1 MTYAQLTFGQRYQI
15 KALLDIGT
23 PRHKIAEAVGVHKST
38 ITREISRN
46 SGERGYRPKQA
57 QEKAL
62 ARKQEKSKPR
72 IGEKVWALVEKTLRE
87 DWSPEQVSG
96 KLKAS
101 GIPVSHERIYQ
112 HIYADKRTGGTL
124 WQHLRHPKKY
134 RKRAGGRD
142 RRGKIRNRR
151 SIDER
156 PAIVDERSRIGDWEA
171 DLIVGKN
178 RQGVAL
184 TLTERNSRFT
194 LLRTFDSKHAAPI
207 TEGIIELLKWD
218 ARLKTITFDNGKEFA
233 GHEEVAAAL
242 NADCYFAHP
251 YASWERGTN
260 ENTNGLIRQYLP
272 KNRSLKNVSMEEENM
287 IMDKLNL
294 RPRKCLDFKTPYEV
308 FFGHQPVA
316 LTSRI
321 QVL

>member
-1 MTYAQLTFGQRYQI
+1 MAYKQLTQEQRYQI
-15 KALLDIGT
+15 KALLDN
-23 PRHKIAEAVGVHKST
+23 KIAKMQIATTLGVDRST
-38 ITREISRN
+38 INREIKRN
-46 SGERGYRPKQA
+46 SGKRGYRPKQA
-57 QEKAL
+57 HRKSL
-62 ARKQEKSKPR
+62 ARRQEKSKPR
-72 IGEKVWALVEKTLRE
+72 IGEEVWALVEKTLQE

-101 GIPVSHERIYQ
+101 GISVSHERIYQ
-112 HIYADKRTGGTL
+112 HLYADKFAGGTL
-124 WQHLRHPKKY
+124 WKHLRHPKKY

-142 RRGKIRNRR
+142 RRGKIPNRR
-151 SIDER
+151 SIDQR

-171 DLIVGKN
+171 DLILGKN
-178 RQGVAL
+178 HQGVAL
-184 TLTERNSRFT
+184 TLTERKSRFT
-194 LLRTFDSKHAAPI
+194 LLRTFPSKHADPI
-207 TEGIIELLKWD
+207 TQGIKELLKWD

-233 GHEEVAAAL
+233 GHEEIASAL
-242 NADCYFAHP
+242 DADCYFAHP

-272 KNRSLKNVSMEEENM
+272 KNRDLKNISMEEESR

-316 LTSRI
+316 LTT
-321 QVL
+321 

>member
-1 MTYAQLTFGQRYQI
+1 MAYKQLTQEQRYQI
-15 KALLDIGT
+15 KALLDN
-23 PRHKIAEAVGVHKST
+23 KIAKMQIATTLGVDRST
-38 ITREISRN
+38 INREIRRN
-46 SGERGYRPKQA
+46 SGKRGYRPKQA
-57 QEKAL
+57 HGKSL
-62 ARKQEKSKPR
+62 ARRQEKSKPR
-72 IGEKVWALVEKTLRE
+72 IGAEVWALVEKTLQD

-101 GIPVSHERIYQ
+101 GISVSHERIYQ
-112 HIYADKRTGGTL
+112 HVYADKLAGGTL
-124 WQHLRHPKKY
+124 WKHLRHPKKY

-142 RRGKIRNRR
+142 RRGKIPNRR
-151 SIDER
+151 SIDQR

-171 DLIVGKN
+171 DLILGKN
-178 RQGVAL
+178 HQGVAL
-184 TLTERNSRFT
+184 TLTERKSRFT
-194 LLRTFDSKHAAPI
+194 LLRTFPSKHADPI
-207 TEGIIELLKWD
+207 TQGIKELLKWD

-233 GHEEVAAAL
+233 GHEEIASAL
-242 NADCYFAHP
+242 DADCYFAHP

-272 KNRSLKNVSMEEENM
+272 KSRDLKNISIEEESR

-316 LTSRI
+316 LTT
-321 QVL
+321 

>member
-1 MTYAQLTFGQRYQI
+1 MTYAQLTYEQRYQI
-15 KALLDIGT
+15 KALLDIDT
-23 PRHKIAEAVGVHKST
+23 PRHKIAETVGVHKST
-38 ITREISRN
+38 VTREINRN
-46 SGERGYRPKQA
+46 SGKRGYRPNQA
-57 QEKAL
+57 HEKAL

-72 IGEKVWALVEKTLRE
+72 ISEKVWALVEKTLRE

-96 KLKAS
+96 KLKSS
-101 GIPVSHERIYQ
+101 GISVSHERIYQ
-112 HIYADKRTGGTL
+112 HIYADKRDGGTL
-124 WQHLRHPKKY
+124 WRHLRHPKKY

-142 RRGKIRNRR
+142 RRGQIGNRR

-171 DLIVGKN
+171 DLIVGKD

-184 TLTERNSRFT
+184 TLTERKSRFT

-251 YASWERGTN
+251 YASWERGSN

-272 KNRSLKNVSMEEENM
+272 KNRSLKNISMEEEAM
-287 IMDKLNL
+287 IMDKLNS

-308 FFGHQPVA
+308 FFGHPSVA
-316 LTSRI
+316 LTT
-321 QVL
+321 

>member
-1 MTYAQLTFGQRYQI
+1 MTYAQLTYGQRYQI
-15 KALLDIGT
+15 KALLDTGM
-23 PRHKIAEAVGVHKST
+23 PRYKIADSLGVHKAT
-38 ITREISRN
+38 ITREINRN
-46 SGERGYRPKQA
+46 SGKRGYRPSQA
-57 QEKAL
+57 HEKSL
-62 ARKQEKSKPR
+62 ARTRGRSKPR
-72 IGEKVWALVEKTLRE
+72 IGKKVWALVEKTLRE

-96 KLKAS
+96 KLKES
-101 GIPVSHERIYQ
+101 GISVSHERIYQ
-112 HIYADKRTGGTL
+112 HVYADKRAGGTL
-124 WQHLRHPKKY
+124 WSHLRHPKKY

-156 PAIVDERSRIGDWEA
+156 PAVVDERSRIGDWEA

-178 RQGVAL
+178 CQGVAL

-194 LLRTFDSKHAAPI
+194 LLRTFDSKHATPI
-207 TEGIIELLKWD
+207 TQVIIELLKWD

-233 GHEEVAAAL
+233 GHEEVALAL
-242 NADCYFAHP
+242 DADCYFAHP
-251 YASWERGTN
+251 YSSWERGTN

-272 KNRSLKNVSMEEENM
+272 KSRNLKNVSMEEETM

-308 FFGHQPVA
+308 FFGHPPVA
-316 LTSRI
+316 LTT
-321 QVL
+321 

>member
-1 MTYAQLTFGQRYQI
+1 MAYKQLTQEQRYQI
-15 KALLDIGT
+15 KALLDN
-23 PRHKIAEAVGVHKST
+23 KISRTQIAATLGVDRST
-38 ITREISRN
+38 INREIKRN
-46 SGERGYRPKQA
+46 SGKRGYRPQQA
-57 QEKAL
+57 HGKSL
-62 ARKQEKSKPR
+62 ARRQGKSKPR
-72 IGEKVWALVEKTLRE
+72 IGAEVWALVEKTLQD

-101 GIPVSHERIYQ
+101 GISVSHERIYQ
-112 HIYADKRTGGTL
+112 HVYADKRAGGRL
-124 WQHLRHPKKY
+124 WEHLRHPKKY

-142 RRGKIRNRR
+142 RRGKIPNRR

-156 PAIVDERSRIGDWEA
+156 PAIVNERSRIGDWEA
-171 DLIVGKN
+171 DLILGKN
-178 RQGVAL
+178 HQGVAL
-184 TLTERNSRFT
+184 TLTERKSRFT
-194 LLRTFDSKHAAPI
+194 LLRTFPSKHADPI
-207 TEGIIELLKWD
+207 TQGIKELLKWD

-233 GHEEVAAAL
+233 GHEEIASAL
-242 NADCYFAHP
+242 NVDCYFAHP

-272 KNRSLKNVSMEEENM
+272 KDRDLKNISMEEETW

-316 LTSRI
+316 LTT
-321 QVL
+321 

>member
-23 PRHKIAEAVGVHKST
+23 ARYKIAEVLGVHKST
-38 ITREISRN
+38 ITREINRN
-46 SGERGYRPKQA
+46 SGKRGYRPKQA
-57 QEKAL
+57 HEKAL

-72 IGEKVWALVEKTLRE
+72 ISEKVWALVEKTLRE

-101 GIPVSHERIYQ
+101 GISVSHERIYQ
-112 HIYADKRTGGTL
+112 YVYADKRADGTL
-124 WQHLRHPKKY
+124 WRHLRHPKKY

-142 RRGKIRNRR
+142 RRGKIPNRR

-171 DLIVGKN
+171 DLILGKN
-178 RQGVAL
+178 HQGVAL
-184 TLTERNSRFT
+184 TLTERKSRFT
-194 LLRTFDSKHAAPI
+194 LLRTFPSKHADPI
-207 TEGIIELLKWD
+207 TQGIKELLKWD

-233 GHEEVAAAL
+233 GHEEVASAL
-242 NADCYFAHP
+242 GVDCYFAHP
-251 YASWERGTN
+251 YSSWERGTN

-272 KNRSLKNVSMEEENM
+272 KNRSLKNISMEEETM

-316 LTSRI
+316 LTT
-321 QVL
+321 